1 MEPLV
6 FLLQALK
13 QRVVP
18 ELSSIAQNSV
28 SCRAGVCGPKSSPQH
43 ATAHVSQQRAFPKHR
58 ESRSWEGGYGEGESG
73 DEEGEVRVEER
84 KLGMEEGGDG
94 GGCGW
99 RKRGWDG
106 EGEAGNGE
114 RRLGMEKRW
123 LEMESGQSC
132 LHLSFEEKPG

>member
-13 QRVVP
+13 QRVAP

-28 SCRAGVCGPKSSPQH
+28 SCRAGVCGPKSSPRH
-43 ATAHVSQQRAFPKHR
+43 ATARVSQQRAFPKHR

-84 KLGMEEGGDG
+84 KLGMEEVG
-94 GGCGW
+94 GGE
-99 RKRGWDG
+99 RGT
-106 EGEAGNGE
+106 E
-114 RRLGMEKRW
+114 MEKER
-123 LEMESGQSC
+123 LEMEKGGWGWRRGGWRWKGDSLAC
-132 LHLSFEEKPG
+132 I